1 MSAWPGKYVIGL
13 TGNIATGKSVVRKM
27 LEHLGAYGIDA
38 DALGHRVIAKDAPGY
53 QQVINA
59 FGKWVLGPDE
69 QIDRNKLAR
78 VVFQDAEALK
88 QLEAIVHP
96 LVRQAVDILIRRSQQ
111 SVIVV
116 EAIKLLES
124 PMRQSC
130 DAIWVTFAPLEVQ
143 MARLIQKRGMSEDM
157 ARQRISTQSSQEE
170 KTKSADVIIRNEG
183 SFEATW
189 KQILAFWQHEVPAF
203 EAPAAETPQQA
214 VAVPRGELLVER
226 ARPKQASEIAALIT
240 RLTNGQR
247 KLVSEDIMALF
258 GEKAFLLLKMDARP
272 VGVIGWQVENLVAR
286 TDDVYLEP
294 NVSLVNAMKIV
305 MEEVEKASKDLQCEV
320 SLLFLPPNLA
330 RHEDVWRMLGYESR
344 TVQSLGV
351 RAWQEAAQESLP
363 SGAAMLFK
371 QLRKDRVL
379 RPV

>member
-1 MSAWPGKYVIGL
+1 L
-13 TGNIATGKSVVRKM
+13 DT
-27 LEHLGAYGIDA
+27 
-38 DALGHRVIAKDAPGY
+38 
-53 QQVINA
+53 

-78 VVFQDAEALK
+78 MVFQDPDALK
-88 QLEAIVHP
+88 RLEAIVHP
-96 LVRQAVDILIRRSQQ
+96 LVRQAVDILARRSQQ

-124 PMRQSC
+124 PLRQAC
-130 DAIWVTFAPLEVQ
+130 DAIWVTYAPLEVQ
-143 MARLIQKRGMSEDM
+143 MARLIQKRGLTEEA
-157 ARQRISTQSSQEE
+157 ARQRIATQSSQEE

-203 EAPAAETPQQA
+203 EAPAAATPQA
-214 VAVPRGELLVER
+214 TVAPRGELLVER
-226 ARPKQASEIAALIT
+226 ARPKQAKEIAALVA

-247 KLVSEDIMALF
+247 KMTSEDVMALF
-258 GEKAFLLLKMDARP
+258 GEKAFLMLKVDARP
-272 VGVIGWQVENLVAR
+272 VGLVGWQVENLVAR

-294 NVSLVNAMKIV
+294 QISLVNAMKVV
-305 MEEVEKASKDLQCEV
+305 MEEVEKVSKDLQCEI

-330 RHEDVWRMLGYESR
+330 RHEDVWRMLGYEPR